1 MEEEGISNNQTKNL
15 EKRTTRT
22 ETSVNS
28 KDNVNWIIY
37 TLFLRH
43 VFLLII
49 RNLMNVYH

>member
-1 MEEEGISNNQTKNL
+1 MEEDGISNYPTKNL
-15 EKRTTRT
+15 EKKNVRN

-43 VFLLII
+43 VIIIKI
-49 RNLMNVYH
+49 RNLMNVYL

>member
-1 MEEEGISNNQTKNL
+1 MEEEGISNTQTKIL
-15 EKRTTRT
+15 EKRTTRV

-43 VFLLII
+43 VLDLII
-49 RNLMNVYH
+49 RNLMSVYH